1 VAEPADV
8 STRTIRHYHQI
19 GLSPEPIYMANGD
32 RDYGPNDVVLLSR
45 VRRMVET
52 DPAWTR

>member
-32 RDYGPNDVVLLSR
+32 RGYGPNDVVLLSR